1 MTWFIILGFMLIL
14 IISGFRAHSIHIIFK
29 IGSDTKAVPSW
40 SFVNKINF
48 QTLKELIKGLNKD
61 KLKILTIGELVIPLS
76 FFNRLFSKTLIF
88 LFLFFYSQ
96 YVNYPPLN
104 VLEDCLKWGLLG

>member
-14 IISGFRAHSIHIIFK
+14 IISGFHAHSIHIIFK

-48 QTLKELIKGLNKD
+48 QTLKALIKGLNKD

-96 YVNYPPLN
+96 YLN
-104 VLEDCLKWGLLG
+104 

>member
-14 IISGFRAHSIHIIFK
+14 SISGFYAHSIHIIFK

-48 QTLKELIKGLNKD
+48 QTFMELIKKPNKN
-61 KLKILTIGELVIPLS
+61 KLKNLTIGELVIPLS
-76 FFNRLFSKTLIF
+76 LFNRLFGKTLIF

-96 YVNYPPLN
+96 YLN
-104 VLEDCLKWGLLG
+104 

>member
-1 MTWFIILGFMLIL
+1 MDY
-14 IISGFRAHSIHIIFK
+14 SIHIIFK

-61 KLKILTIGELVIPLS
+61 KLKILTILKGLLVKPLS
-76 FFNRLFSKTLIF
+76 LLTTLYFAVYNLTTFIF
-88 LFLFFYSQ
+88 
-96 YVNYPPLN
+96 
-104 VLEDCLKWGLLG
+104 

>member
-14 IISGFRAHSIHIIFK
+14 IISGFHAHSIHIIFK

-61 KLKILTIGELVIPLS
+61 KLKILVIPLS

-96 YVNYPPLN
+96 YLN
-104 VLEDCLKWGLLG
+104 

>member
-1 MTWFIILGFMLIL
+1 MTWFIIIGFMLIL
-14 IISGFRAHSIHIIFK
+14 SISGFHARSIHIIFK

-40 SFVNKINF
+40 SFINRINF
-48 QTLKELIKGLNKD
+48 QTFKELSKRPNKD
-61 KLKILTIGELVIPLS
+61 KLKSLTIGELVIPLS

-96 YVNYPPLN
+96 YLN
-104 VLEDCLKWGLLG
+104 

>member
-14 IISGFRAHSIHIIFK
+14 IISGFHAHSIHIIFK

-48 QTLKELIKGLNKD
+48 QTFMELIKKPNKN
-61 KLKILTIGELVIPLS
+61 KLKNLTIAELVIPLS
-76 FFNRLFSKTLIF
+76 LFNRLFGKILIF

-96 YVNYPPLN
+96 YLN
-104 VLEDCLKWGLLG
+104 

>member
-1 MTWFIILGFMLIL
+1 MTWFIILGFILIL
-14 IISGFRAHSIHIIFK
+14 SISGFYTHSIHIIFK

-48 QTLKELIKGLNKD
+48 QTFKELIKRPNKV
-61 KLKILTIGELVIPLS
+61 KFKNLTIGELIIPLS
-76 FFNRLFSKTLIF
+76 LFNRLFVKTLIF

-96 YVNYPPLN
+96 YLH
-104 VLEDCLKWGLLG
+104 

>member
-14 IISGFRAHSIHIIFK
+14 IISGFHAHSIHIIFK

-40 SFVNKINF
+40 SF
-48 QTLKELIKGLNKD
+48 
-61 KLKILTIGELVIPLS
+61 VIPLS

-96 YVNYPPLN
+96 YLN
-104 VLEDCLKWGLLG
+104 